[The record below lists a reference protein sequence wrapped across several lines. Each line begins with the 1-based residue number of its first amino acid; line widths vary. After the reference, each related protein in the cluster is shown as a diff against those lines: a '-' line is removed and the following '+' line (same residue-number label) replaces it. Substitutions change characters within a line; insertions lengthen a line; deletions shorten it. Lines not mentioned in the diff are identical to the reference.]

1 MPCAARI
8 FAFIRSPCAHAPQ
21 KSWCAFTTQS
31 FHTAW
36 TQTGHS
42 YQAFGQREQLSGSPD
57 EVKSSAQLAWR
68 ELVQRAGQEAAVGIG
83 GEPGEGVEQI
93 ILIA

>member
-1 MPCAARI
+1 M
-8 FAFIRSPCAHAPQ
+8 
-21 KSWCAFTTQS
+21 
-31 FHTAW
+31 

-68 ELVQRAGQEAAVGIG
+68 ELAQRAGQEAAVGIG